1 MDPKFRNLLEE
12 MFINWTTQMHDIVME
27 RSESLGLTGN
37 AVAATT
43 SMLNSKHLNL
53 VSLPPQE
60 IAFWTNRKLNLQ
72 NIYEQLRE
80 PIHKTLA
87 HILERI
93 ESVYYEPYAKAFR
106 QLLTAW
112 LEAKDVSLW
121 LQPLLRQTSAFN
133 SVQFSNGQELIV
145 PMVHVLHLIWT
156 NARFYRSSQRMSV
169 LLRCICNM
177 LVHRA
182 AEDLEF
188 PMLFQGDADEGLQ
201 RINKTGEVL
210 EFFR

>member
-1 MDPKFRNLLEE
+1 

-27 RSESLGLTGN
+27 RSESVGLIHTSQTPTTT
-37 AVAATT
+37 ATT
-43 SMLNSKHLNL
+43 SAKHLNL
-53 VSLPPQE
+53 VALPAQE

-80 PIHKTLA
+80 EQHKRLA
-87 HILERI
+87 CILERI
-93 ESVYYEPYAKAFR
+93 ESVYYAPYAQGFR
-106 QLLTAW
+106 QLVTAW

-121 LQPLLRQTSAFN
+121 LQPLLRQTAAFN
-133 SVQFSNGQELIV
+133 SVQFSNALDLV
-145 PMVHVLHLIWT
+145 APLVHVLHLIWT
-156 NARFYRSSQRMSV
+156 NARHYRSTQRMSV

-188 PMLFQGDADEGLQ
+188 PQLFQGDADEGLQ
-201 RINKTGEVL
+201 RIRKTGDVL
-210 EFFR
+210 EFFK